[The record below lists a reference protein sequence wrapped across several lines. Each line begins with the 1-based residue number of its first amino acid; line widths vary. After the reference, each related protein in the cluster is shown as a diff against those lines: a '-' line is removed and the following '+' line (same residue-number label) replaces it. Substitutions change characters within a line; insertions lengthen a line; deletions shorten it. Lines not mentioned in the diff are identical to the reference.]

1 MKRTDPKSIADI
13 IDEALSNSG
22 GADQLARQRASFAWS
37 EIVGPGVNRYTFK
50 RFVDGSTL
58 HVFITSAPL
67 KHELSFHKQ
76 RLIELINNAV
86 GKNVIT
92 DISIH

>member
-1 MKRTDPKSIADI
+1 MKRTDPKSIAEI
-13 IDEALSNSG
+13 IDAALERG
-22 GADQLARQRASFAWS
+22 GNAEQLARQRASFAWS
-37 EIVGPGVNRYTFK
+37 EVVGQGINRYTFK
-50 RFVDGSTL
+50 RFVEGSTL

-76 RLIELINNAV
+76 KIVEAINNAV
-86 GKNVIT
+86 GRDVIT